1 MQTPYL
7 IEALDSLDTY
17 QYLSD
22 DKNVRHVENEN
33 FTEDEN
39 FAVKIED
46 VSENE
51 NVDNVNENLNKGGK
65 GKEDEEE
72 NNSKGE
78 NRNASEVENAEVDKV
93 HEMTQDEWKR
103 NGRSPAIKVV
113 LHKVPPGGAGMIRAP
128 QGEVY
133 ISGANNL
140 QDTEVFISNPDIY
153 TQQIRSL
160 LSRIDTN
167 PQEKNDDNVD
177 ENKNASEN
185 NRSSEHSVSQHNLRK
200 RPGRVLN
207 NPLIGGD
214 SDHGYNRRSRN
225 DPEYEPSG
233 TGSDSDQDNIR
244 KNQPKERASKLLKS
258 RQIDSEQGQE
268 SKRYLGPKLGSLPK
282 KETKTKI
289 QVKPLK
295 KKGKRKL
302 QIKLPFVKMVREA
315 GEEGG
320 TGLEGGRRVRK
331 RHAKQTATRKPR
343 FEEDSSEQNRNENN
357 DLLKGR
363 DCHRKGGQSF
373 IKKLPIP
380 KYRFE
385 GDQRIDLINFAM
397 KHGPA
402 EAAVHFSNA
411 LGIRVCETTI
421 RLIVKK
427 HLKESGQNVSLS
439 SVLPHTRPATYNKFS
454 PTEKRQMAKY
464 CMKHGPS
471 QTAVHL
477 SKLWGVRVSPKSIQS
492 IVRQY
497 KKSLADDKGLNK
509 IKNPNKE
516 SYLRVKRGFEEE

>member
-7 IEALDSLDTY
+7 IEALNSLDTY

-22 DKNVRHVENEN
+22 DKNICHVEKEK

-39 FAVKIED
+39 VEVKNE
-46 VSENE
+46 ENE
-51 NVDNVNENLNKGGK
+51 NVYDADENLNEDGNMNNAEDEK
-65 GKEDEEE
+65 GKDDGED
-72 NNSKGE
+72 NNSECE
-78 NRNASEVENAEVDKV
+78 NKNAPGDENVEFDKV
-93 HEMTQDEWKR
+93 TKDEWKR

-128 QGEVY
+128 KGEVY

-167 PQEKNDDNVD
+167 PTEKNDQDVS
-177 ENKNASEN
+177 ENKTASGN
-185 NRSSEHSVSQHNLRK
+185 NLVSEQSMSQHNLRK
-200 RPGRVLN
+200 RPGRALN
-207 NPLIGGD
+207 NQLMGED
-214 SDHGYNRRSRN
+214 SDQGYNRRSRN

-244 KNQPKERASKLLKS
+244 KNQPKERLAKLFKS
-258 RQIDSEQGQE
+258 RKIDLEKGQE
-268 SKRYLGPKLGSLPK
+268 SKRYHRPKLASLPK

-295 KKGKRKL
+295 KKSNRKL
-302 QIKLPFVKMVREA
+302 QIKLPFVRMMRDA
-315 GEEGG
+315 DEEGG
-320 TGLEGGRRVRK
+320 AGLKCGRRVRR
-331 RHAKQTATRKPR
+331 RHANPAATWNN
-343 FEEDSSEQNRNENN
+343 SEPDMNENN
-357 DLLKGR
+357 DLLKGQG
-363 DCHRKGGQSF
+363 CHRKGGQSF

-477 SKLWGVRVSPKSIQS
+477 SKLWGVRVSPKSIHA

-509 IKNPNKE
+509 IKYPNKE
-516 SYLRVKRGFEEE
+516 SCLQVKRGFEEE